1 MKPSEQILKQ
11 GLDEQPTYQNTLK
24 YAMSYA
30 MPVSNPVIDVG
41 KTSLLDDIK
50 KKHIDLMMVKRE
62 NIYTQIY
69 RKKGP

>member
-30 MPVSNPVIDVG
+30 MSVSNPVIDVG
-41 KTSLLDDIK
+41 KIALLDHTK
-50 KKHIDLMMVKRE
+50 KPHIDIIMVKRE
-62 NIYTQIY
+62 
-69 RKKGP
+69 K

>member
-30 MPVSNPVIDVG
+30 MSVSNPVIDAR
-41 KTSLLDDIK
+41 KITLLDDIK
-50 KKHIDLMMVKRE
+50 QQQHIDLMMVKRE
-62 NIYTQIY
+62 
-69 RKKGP
+69 K

>member
-30 MPVSNPVIDVG
+30 MSVSNPVIDVG
-41 KTSLLDDIK
+41 KIALLDHIK
-50 KKHIDLMMVKRE
+50 NPTLI
-62 NIYTQIY
+62 
-69 RKKGP
+69 